1 MVRKTLEE
9 QKAEL
14 EARRGQIDAKLKQ
27 LNAREMDRKRR
38 LDTRRKVVVGALVL
52 GTVETHDANRH
63 WLLRILKAAPDR
75 LQDRQLI
82 QDLIVELEASSVGD
96 TA

>member
-14 EARRGQIDAKLKQ
+14 EARRAQIDAKLKQ

-38 LDTRRKVVVGALVL
+38 LDTRRKIVVGSLVL
-52 GTVETHDANRH
+52 GAAQVHGANRD
-63 WLLRILKAAPDR
+63 WLLRVLKAGPDR
-75 LQDRQLI
+75 PQDRELI
-82 QDLIVELEASSVGD
+82 KDLIIELQASPSPD
-96 TA
+96 